1 MHPAFRRATV
11 ALAAAAGAWL
21 TPLAYAVPVEQ
32 QMSNISMADFEF
44 DSARDGTYCATCN
57 FGAGNARVTYID
69 TLYNLWVLPVDYTTG
84 LFGDAQAQLVDVNAA
99 FVSDYGNGPQ
109 WAFSQR
115 GSELTYTRYL
125 DNKPKSDR
133 TAGVGFAH
141 MTGPGTWQAGFIP
154 GGMGRVA
161 PKGTMNESD
170 PEPRLT
176 YGDVS
181 KPRGYWRFADTEA
194 EEMTVPGDGSNQG
207 IGLRWV
213 DGTTQ
218 ILFSNTP
225 KDKPIQIYVQDTATQ
240 TTDQITTGDGEKVA
254 QSLIYPPEFGGQPIF
269 FTVVDKTRI
278 DFYRKQLNARGA
290 TRWAKFGSITP
301 PADQPNIAGSPEAFI
316 YNNRTW
322 IVLTVKATTGVTDPS
337 NVAIVSAT
345 PANPEW
351 HILTDN
357 TVTPRWRADPEYFMA
372 ADSVYIYYSRSI
384 GAKTPVT
391 PEGIWRVDTGLGPKQ
406 P

>member
-1 MHPAFRRATV
+1 MTFPHPSAA
-11 ALAAAAGAWL
+11 ALAAML
-21 TPLAYAVPVEQ
+21 CVLSPLVHAVPVEE
-32 QMSNISMADFEF
+32 QMSAISMADFEF
-44 DSARDGTYCATCN
+44 DSARNGTYCPTCN

-69 TLYNLWVLPVDYTTG
+69 PQYNLWVLPVDWTTG
-84 LFGDAQAQLVDVNAA
+84 KFGDSQAHFVDINAA

-125 DNKPKSDR
+125 DKQPKSDR
-133 TAGVGFAH
+133 TAGVAFAH
-141 MTGPGTWQAGFIP
+141 MTAPGTWQAGFIP

-161 PKGTMNESD
+161 PKGTMNETD

-176 YGDVS
+176 YGDVQ
-181 KPRGYWRFADTEA
+181 KPRGYWRFADPSA
-194 EEMTVPGDGSNQG
+194 QEMTVPGDGSNSG
-207 IGLRWV
+207 IGLRWI
-213 DGTTQ
+213 DGTTE

-240 TTDQITTGDGEKVA
+240 VTDQITSGDGEKVA
-254 QSLIYPPEFGGQPIF
+254 QSIVYPPEFGGDAIF

-278 DFYRKQLNARGA
+278 DFYRKLPNARGVL
-290 TRWAKFGSITP
+290 RWTKFGTITP

-337 NVAIVSAT
+337 NIAIVSAN
-345 PANPEW
+345 PDNPEW

-357 TVTPRWRADPEYFMA
+357 NVAPRWRADPEYFMA
-372 ADSVYIYYSRSI
+372 DDSVYIYYSRSI
-384 GAKTPVT
+384 GTVKPVIA
-391 PEGIWRVDTGLGPKQ
+391 EGIWRVDTGLGPKQ